1 MGENKMEK
9 VERKKLEEKR
19 KECADKLMELYELL
33 EDEKRIS
40 KRDLIIREFYK
51 ICGYIEAITD
61 ILNGKFKVG
70 DDDGKKGK

>member
-1 MGENKMEK
+1 MEK
-9 VERKKLEEKR
+9 VDVKRLEDKR

>member
-1 MGENKMEK
+1 MEK
-9 VERKKLEEKR
+9 VDRKKLEDKR

-51 ICGYIEAITD
+51 ICGYIEAIND
-61 ILNGKFKVG
+61 ILNNEFKVG
-70 DDDGKKGK
+70 DDDGEKGK

>member
-1 MGENKMEK
+1 MKK

-33 EDEKRIS
+33 EDETRIS

-51 ICGYIEAITD
+51 ICGYIEAIND
-61 ILNGKFKVG
+61 VLNDKFKVG
-70 DDDGKKGK
+70 DNDGKEAK

>member
-1 MGENKMEK
+1 MEK

-33 EDEKRIS
+33 EEETRMS

-51 ICGYIEAITD
+51 ICGYIEAIND
-61 ILNGKFKVG
+61 VLNDKFKVG
-70 DDDGKKGK
+70 DDDGEKAK